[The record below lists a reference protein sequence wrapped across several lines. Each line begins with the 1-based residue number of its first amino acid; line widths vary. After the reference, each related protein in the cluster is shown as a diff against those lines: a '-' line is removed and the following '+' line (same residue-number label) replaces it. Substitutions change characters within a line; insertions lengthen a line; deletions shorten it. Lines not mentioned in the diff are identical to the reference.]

1 MNLQQTWIKYG
12 IIMALTTIAMTILFF
27 YLVDTGLFMQSLFM
41 YGAMIL
47 IMVLAGLEYRREHGN
62 TMLYG
67 EAFKVT
73 FLTTIVGMI
82 LSSIFSYVLLNFI
95 DPDMMDV
102 MVEKAIDSTES
113 LMRSVGAP
121 EDQVDEALAKLENE
135 MPNQFTLVGTLK
147 NMLNVFIIG
156 AILSAIVSI
165 FLRKEESPV

>member
-73 FLTTIVGMI
+73 FLTTIVGMV

-121 EDQVDEALAKLENE
+121 EDQVDETLAKLENE

>member
-1 MNLQQTWIKYG
+1 
-12 IIMALTTIAMTILFF
+12 MALTTIAMTILFF

-73 FLTTIVGMI
+73 FLTTIVGMV

-121 EDQVDEALAKLENE
+121 EDQVDETLAKLENE

>member
-12 IIMALTTIAMTILFF
+12 VIMALTTIAMTILFF